1 MKKVL
6 AKLFRGVVISM
17 SMYLSKIFFRV
28 YVGSES
34 SRQGFG
40 LETLFEN

>member
-1 MKKVL
+1 
-6 AKLFRGVVISM
+6 M